1 MAKGSFLLGVARD
14 FAGIEQESSTVPQHE
29 RGRGWDDRCFFGD
42 EVVMLENWF
51 EEVQSSNRFL
61 AYLAA
66 AQQRKEILEAA
77 GQECPTVLVVDD
89 EQTVAN
95 TTIEILNMAGFCAFV
110 AYDGQTALELAA
122 KFHPDILLTDV
133 VMPEMNGVELA
144 LAVNKLLPRTQILL
158 ISGQAGTI
166 DLLEKARSEG
176 HAFELIAKPVH
187 PLKLIERLKSLG
199 RK

>member
-1 MAKGSFLLGVARD
+1 
-14 FAGIEQESSTVPQHE
+14 
-29 RGRGWDDRCFFGD
+29 
-42 EVVMLENWF
+42 MLEIWP
-51 EEVQSSNRFL
+51 EDVQPSNRFL

-66 AQQRKEILEAA
+66 AQHRKETLEAA
-77 GQECPTVLVVDD
+77 GQECPTLLVVDD
-89 EQTVAN
+89 EETVAN
-95 TTIEILNMAGFCAFV
+95 TTVEILNMAGFCAFV

-133 VMPEMNGVELA
+133 VMPDMNGVELA
-144 LAVNKLLPRTQILL
+144 VAISNLLPRTQILL

-176 HAFELIAKPVH
+176 HAFELVAKPIH

-199 RK
+199 KK